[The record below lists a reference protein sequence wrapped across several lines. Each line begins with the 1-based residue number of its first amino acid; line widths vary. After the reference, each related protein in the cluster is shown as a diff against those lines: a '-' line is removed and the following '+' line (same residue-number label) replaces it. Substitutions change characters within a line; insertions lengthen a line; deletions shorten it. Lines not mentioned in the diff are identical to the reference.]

1 MTVGLGFDF
10 SSVPDD
16 PTKIQDGGGD
26 RPTPGR
32 GMVLIS
38 EFNEYMGAK
47 GQAHEVVMEI
57 VAWTNSQDVAKVHK
71 ENIFVKDTSGKGF
84 PMKRLTCLAMA
95 AGLFNAND
103 VKRWKAEGS
112 QPEVDMTK
120 LAGRP
125 IMIELIEEA
134 DKNDP
139 AKKYIRVGNYGVG
152 MYHIKDARVKDWP
165 KNQSIYN
172 RCAASVGE
180 WITETKPAAPKQ
192 PAAAGA
198 DPFAGVV

>member
-1 MTVGLGFDF
+1 MGLGFDF

-57 VAWTNSQDVAKVHK
+57 VNWTNPSDVAKVHK

-95 AGLFNAND
+95 AGLFNADD

-112 QPEVDMTK
+112 QPDIDMSK
-120 LAGRP
+120 LKGRP
-125 IMIELIEEA
+125 IMIELVEEA
-134 DKNDP
+134 DKND
-139 AKKYIRVGNYGVG
+139 ASKKYIRVGNIGLG

-180 WITETKPAAPKQ
+180 WITETKPATTKPA
-192 PAAAGA
+192 AAAGA

>member
-1 MTVGLGFDF
+1 MGLGFDF

-32 GMVLIS
+32 GMVLIKKW
-38 EFNEYMGAK
+38 EEYGALK
-47 GQAHEVVMEI
+47 GEAHLCLVEI
-57 VAWTNSQDVAKVHK
+57 VAWTNPEDVAKEYEH
-71 ENIFVKDTSGKGF
+71 NIFHKDTYQDGS
-84 PMKRLTCLAMA
+84 PMRRLTCLAMA

-103 VKRWKAEGS
+103 VKQWKASGT
-112 QPEVDMTK
+112 QPEIDMSK
-120 LAGRP
+120 LVGRP
-125 IMIELIEEA
+125 LMIELFNEPK
-134 DKNDP
+134 KNDP
-139 AKKYIRVGNYGVG
+139 TKVYLKVANYGFA

-180 WITETKPAAPKQ
+180 WITETKPAATKPA
-192 PAAAGA
+192 AAAGA

>member
-1 MTVGLGFDF
+1 MGLGFDF
-10 SSVPDD
+10 SNVPDD

-38 EFNEYMGAK
+38 EFNEYGGAK

-57 VAWTNSQDVAKVHK
+57 VAWTNQQDVAKVHK
-71 ENIFVKDTSGKGF
+71 ENIFTKDTSGKGF

-112 QPEVDMTK
+112 QPEVDMTQ

-125 IMIELIEEA
+125 IMIELVEEP
-134 DKNDP
+134 DKND
-139 AKKYIRVGNYGVG
+139 ATKKYIRVGNIGLG

-165 KNQSIYN
+165 RNQSIYN

-180 WITETKPAAPKQ
+180 WITETKPAATK
-192 PAAAGA
+192 PANTSA